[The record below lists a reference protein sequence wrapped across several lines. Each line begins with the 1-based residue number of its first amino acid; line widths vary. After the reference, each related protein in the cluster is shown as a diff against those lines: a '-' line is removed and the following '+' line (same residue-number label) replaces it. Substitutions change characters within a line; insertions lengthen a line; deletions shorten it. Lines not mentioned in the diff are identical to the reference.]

1 MKLHTWRVTS
11 NSGLYIQ
18 VALLPSILKP
28 FSETMNE
35 FSVKQLCGIVSVNKL
50 LKKRMLLMSSIKQP
64 LSVKELHVYVH
75 SIQEV
80 AIVWHSW

>member
-1 MKLHTWRVTS
+1 MYEAPYMEGTP

-64 LSVKELHVYVH
+64 LQS
-75 SIQEV
+75 
-80 AIVWHSW
+80 AGIVRVCP